1 MCSMHLST
9 PAPKNETRHGTAAL
23 GGHWGREWAWWQ
35 IAWAAVLKF
44 PLAFSPTL
52 STRPVRVAPMMERYL
67 NASLLGCVRA
77 KMLLRI
83 RFPKN
88 APWNNSACAKWR
100 FSAPQQRKVRRVR
113 NNQLQWFVLKN
124 GWQTTDFEG
133 SLSLSLSE
141 GSSLSF

>member
-1 MCSMHLST
+1 M
-9 PAPKNETRHGTAAL
+9 
-23 GGHWGREWAWWQ
+23 WWQ

-88 APWNNSACAKWR
+88 SPTNNWACAK
-100 FSAPQQRKVRRVR
+100 
-113 NNQLQWFVLKN
+113 
-124 GWQTTDFEG
+124 
-133 SLSLSLSE
+133 
-141 GSSLSF
+141 